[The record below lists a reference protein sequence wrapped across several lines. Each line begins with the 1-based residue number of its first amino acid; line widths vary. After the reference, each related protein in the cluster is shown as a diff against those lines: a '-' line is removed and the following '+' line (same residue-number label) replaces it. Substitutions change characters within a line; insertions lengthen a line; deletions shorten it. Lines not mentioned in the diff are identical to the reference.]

1 MDFDALLEYCNKLN
15 ESTNEKCL
23 ICHIPINNS
32 DSHIIL
38 ECKHYYHTECI
49 GYKEKQIK
57 CMYCEKTSKPNLFN
71 HIQNTCT
78 GTPCKHILLTGVK
91 KGGECGRVNCNY
103 HNKVKEELCTS
114 IVKSKN
120 TVCNRK
126 LPCKYHKT
134 III

>member
-15 ESTNEKCL
+15 DSTNEKCL

-38 ECKHYYHTECI
+38 ECKHYYHIDCI
-49 GYKEKQIK
+49 GYKGKQLK
-57 CMYCEKTSKPNLFN
+57 CMYCEKTSKPDVFN
-71 HIQNTCT
+71 YTQDTCLYT
-78 GTPCKHILLTGVK
+78 TCKYILLSGGN
-91 KGGECGRVNCNY
+91 KGNECGRVNCKY
-103 HNKVKEELCTS
+103 HNKEPVVLCTS

>member
-49 GYKEKQIK
+49 GYKGKQIK

-71 HIQNTCT
+71 HIQNT
-78 GTPCKHILLTGVK
+78 CKHILLTGVK

-103 HNKVKEELCTS
+103 HNKVKEELCTA
-114 IVKSKN
+114 IIKSKN

-134 III
+134 IVI